1 MVFSRQPSNEESDMP
16 ARKTP
21 TRKVGQARA
30 AAKTSST
37 RGALPPYGVPIR
49 EALARGD
56 AAEMKKVSASAHK
69 YLKEVQTAVASLD
82 RALGKRKS

>member
-1 MVFSRQPSNEESDMP
+1 MP
-16 ARKTP
+16 ARKSA
-21 TRKVGQARA
+21 TRKAGQSRA

-37 RGALPPYGVPIR
+37 RGPLPPYGVPIR

-56 AAEMKKVSASAHK
+56 AAEMKKVSDSAHK
-69 YLKEVQTAVASLD
+69 YLKDVQAAVDSLD